1 MYRHTHTD
9 LFCYRNNRLQE
20 DGKILTQRSFI
31 DILIA
36 FKMLA
41 ELVERVALFRARQTG
56 DDIAGQTCFVFF
68 AHGGEA
74 FIRLRNL
81 FGGVVRFRARSFEDM
96 QLKGGKFNLIET
108 QRFGAVRQDVF
119 QVGTGPVE
127 NRHKVVAHGTNAAL
141 GQVTQALLV
150 VGNPL
155 LIVAGT
161 GFNVFVDRYAFD
173 DRPYQARLLNNGF
186 AF

>member
-1 MYRHTHTD
+1 MVKPFAMLLTVSTIHCMSSTVETMRGRPRLGAADRRVYRHAHTD

-74 FIRLRNL
+74 FMRLRNL
-81 FGGVVRFRARSFEDM
+81 FGGVVRFRARAFEDM

-119 QVGTGPVE
+119 RVGTGPVE

-141 GQVTQALLV
+141 GEL
-150 VGNPL
+150 
-155 LIVAGT
+155 
-161 GFNVFVDRYAFD
+161 R
-173 DRPYQARLLNNGF
+173 RLCW
-186 AF
+186 